1 MADFPTSRLENKMVF
16 SRTTFAMLHAAAAL
30 GCAAV
35 SGAAQCGA
43 LTDIASAPLKS
54 AGAKPN
60 IMLVL
65 DDSGSMQWSYL
76 GDSVKPNGYASTVGY
91 RSAQCNK
98 LYYNPSSHYLPPV
111 GEDGAPLAAASFG
124 AAWLDGYLRGASDA
138 RVDLG
143 SQFKAWRS
151 FHSDPGATSWDC
163 WDGAGHCPIPGDG
176 AIGNVPGPAYYFT
189 YKGQRRAR
197 LGDGSALD
205 DCRDTRFDTGPD
217 GAANWIRIVV
227 GPDSGP
233 GGSDERQNFANWYSF
248 YRTRIL
254 LMKTSLIRAM
264 RELDDSYRIGYS
276 TIGYTGADSANSAY
290 LAIADF
296 NAAQK
301 GALFA
306 KLSGLI
312 TPVSGTPLRGA
323 LSKAGRMY
331 AGRFATGGSDP
342 VQYSCQQNF
351 AILSTDG
358 YWNSNI
364 GAGMDEGESYG
375 PLDLDG
381 RPVGNVDAALP
392 RPQYDGTP
400 AASGAAEGGAANTL
414 ADVAAYYYR
423 TDLRRPGLGNCR
435 GALGADVCRDD
446 VPGTEADPA
455 SHQHMTTFTLGLGVS
470 GTLRYDPDY
479 VHAQSG
485 DFADIRS
492 GVRDWPPPAAFGPAR
507 VDDLWH
513 AAVNSGGAYFSAAD
527 STALASALSSALS
540 RVRARLGAAAAVA
553 TSRLEPVAGDNQVF
567 LASYRS
573 IAWDGDLEA
582 RSIDPGSGQVSP
594 TVLWSAQDK
603 LQSQLAGGT
612 RTILTNNIAAADGIR
627 LKPFTWDALSAEERT
642 LFGNL
647 CAPAA
652 RLSQCADLDAAQ
664 RLAIDGEKLLAYL
677 RGSNSHAGTASA
689 LFRRR
694 ERVLGDIVNAQPLYV
709 AAPRFHYAD
718 AGYLAFKA
726 MMASRQPMVYAAAND
741 GMLHAFRASGAD
753 AGSEAWA
760 YVPALMLPGL
770 YRLADRN
777 YAAQHRYLLDASPV
791 AGDICPKAPAAA
803 CAASEWRT
811 ILVGGYGAGGRG
823 YYALDITDPA
833 APRALWQYTSADDPD
848 LGLSFGNPEIV
859 KRGDGAWVVAFASG
873 YNNVSPGN
881 GGGYLTVL
889 DAASGARL
897 RKIATGAGSAEAPS
911 GLARISAW
919 VDTPSDNTASRL
931 YGGDLLGNV
940 WRFDIDRGSAARLAQ
955 LGQPG
960 VGAQAVTTRPELA
973 VVRRGGAQY
982 PVVAIGTGRYLGASD
997 FANLG
1002 QQSIY
1007 VLKDS
1012 LQIDGTGLGQVRRD
1026 GVLVRQSLTVRE
1038 GGRSR
1043 SMTTRPVDWARGSG
1057 WYVDLDPGGAT
1068 PGERVN
1074 VDMQVELGMLKAV
1087 GNVPS
1092 DAVCSQGGSAWL
1104 YTLDLATGAALPG
1117 AAAAAI
1123 LASDQAMLTG
1133 VNTLRLGSGVT
1144 TTLAADSAGRIGSYA
1159 DPGAAPGSSP
1169 VRRVDWREVAE

>member
-1 MADFPTSRLENKMVF
+1 MVF
-16 SRTTFAMLHAAAAL
+16 SRTLFAMLHAAAGL
-30 GCAAV
+30 CFAAA
-35 SGAAQCGA
+35 SGAAGAA
-43 LTDIASAPLKS
+43 LTDIASAPLRS

-76 GDSVKPNGYASTVGY
+76 GDSVKTRGYANTVGY
-91 RSAQCNK
+91 RSASCNK
-98 LYYNPSSHYLPPV
+98 LYYNPANSYLPPLAA
-111 GEDGAPLAAASFG
+111 DGAPVADASFG
-124 AAWLDGYLRGASDA
+124 AAWLDGYLRADSDA

-143 SQFKAWRS
+143 SRFRAWRS
-151 FHSDPGATSWDC
+151 FRNDPEAASWDC
-163 WDGAGHCPIPGDG
+163 WDGAGHCENPKDG
-176 AIGNVPGPAYYFT
+176 EIGNAPGPAYYFI
-189 YKGQRRAR
+189 YKGQRSTQ
-197 LGDGSALD
+197 LGDGSAQD
-205 DCRDTRFDTGPD
+205 DCRDTRFDAGPGGD
-217 GAANWIRIVV
+217 ANWIRVIVRP
-227 GPDSGP
+227 GSGP

-254 LMKTSLIRAM
+254 LMKTSLIRAL

-276 TIGYTGADSANSAY
+276 TIGYTGADAGNSAY

-296 NAAQK
+296 DATQK
-301 GALFA
+301 GRLFE

-312 TPVSGTPLRGA
+312 APASGTPLRGA
-323 LSKAGRMY
+323 LSKAGRLY
-331 AGRFATGGSDP
+331 AGRLATGGSDP

-351 AILSTDG
+351 TILSTDG
-358 YWNSNI
+358 YWNSNV
-364 GAGMDEGESYG
+364 GVGVDEGASYG

-400 AASGAAEGGAANTL
+400 AVAGPAGSRGGAANTL

-423 TDLRRPGLGNCR
+423 TDLRSPGLNNCK
-435 GALGADVCRDD
+435 GTLGADVCHND
-446 VPGTEADPA
+446 VPVSDADPA

-479 VHAQSG
+479 ATAQAG
-485 DFADIRS
+485 DFAELRS
-492 GVRDWPPPAAFGPAR
+492 GARNWPPPESFGPAR

-513 AAVNSGGAYFSAAD
+513 AAVNGGGAYFSAAD
-527 STALASALSSALS
+527 STALASALSSALF
-540 RVRARLGAAAAVA
+540 RVRARLGVAAAVA

-573 IAWDGDLEA
+573 VAWDGDLEA
-582 RSIDPGSGQVSP
+582 RSVDPGTGQVAS

-612 RTILTNNIAAADGIR
+612 RTILTDDSAAGDGTR
-627 LKPFTWDALSAEERT
+627 LKPFTWAALNEKERA
-642 LFGNL
+642 LFSNL
-647 CAPAA
+647 CAPDP

-664 RLAIDGEKLLAYL
+664 RSAVDGEKLLAYL
-677 RGSNSHAGTASA
+677 RGSNRHAGAASA

-709 AAPRFHYAD
+709 AAPAFHYAD
-718 AGYLAFKA
+718 AGYLDFKA
-726 MMASRQPMVYAAAND
+726 AKAARQPMVYGAAND

-760 YVPALMLPGL
+760 YVPAPMLPGL

-777 YAAQHRYLLDASPV
+777 LATQHRYLLDGSPV
-791 AGDICPKAPAAA
+791 AGDICPKAPPAT
-803 CAASEWRT
+803 CAAGEWRT
-811 ILVGGYGAGGRG
+811 LLVGGYGAGGRG

-833 APRALWQYTSADDPD
+833 APRGLWQYTSADDPD
-848 LGLSFGNPEIV
+848 LGLSFGNPVIA
-859 KRGDGAWVVAFASG
+859 KRGDGGWVVVFASG
-873 YNNVSPGN
+873 YNNVGPGD

-889 DAASGARL
+889 DAATGKRL
-897 RKIATGAGSAEAPS
+897 QKIATGAGSSDAPS

-919 VDTPSDNTASRL
+919 VDSPSDNTASRL

-940 WRFDIDRGSAARLAQ
+940 WRFDIDRGSAAQLAQ
-955 LGQPG
+955 LGQHG
-960 VGAQAVTTRPELA
+960 VGTQPVTTRPELA
-973 VVRRGGAQY
+973 VVRRVDVQY
-982 PVVAIGTGRYLGASD
+982 PVVVVGTGSLLGTSD
-997 FANLG
+997 FANTG

-1012 LQIDGTGLGQVRRD
+1012 VQADGKGLGQVRR
-1026 GVLVRQSLTVRE
+1026 GSVLVRQSLTVSKD
-1038 GGRSR
+1038 GSSR
-1043 SMTTRPVDWARGSG
+1043 SMTAKPVDWASGNG
-1057 WYVDLDPGGAT
+1057 WYVDLDPGGST

-1117 AAAAAI
+1117 AAAAGF
-1123 LASDQAMLTG
+1123 LASGQGMLTG
-1133 VNTLRLGSGVT
+1133 VTMQRLGSGVT
-1144 TTLAADSAGRIGSYA
+1144 TTLAADSTGRMGSFA
-1159 DPGAAPGSSP
+1159 DLGTPP
-1169 VRRVDWREVAE
+1169 VSGRVKRVDWREVTD